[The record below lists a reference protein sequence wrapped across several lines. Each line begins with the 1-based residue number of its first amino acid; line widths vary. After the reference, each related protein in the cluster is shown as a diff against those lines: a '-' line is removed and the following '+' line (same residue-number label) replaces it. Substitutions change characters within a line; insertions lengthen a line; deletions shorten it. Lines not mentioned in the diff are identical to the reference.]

1 MKIKMILFFLITILF
16 IILINYKKIDNKI
29 YYVSIGE
36 ETIFKN
42 KILKNKKIEKIINI
56 NKNDYRITD
65 IINDILDNNNDIQT
79 HLIKAD
85 RLVINISNNELK
97 YKMNN
102 LNYNYI
108 DQMIIDL
115 DKLFSIIRI
124 YTKEKI
130 YFINPDNSDDKYIKY
145 LNDRLIDILKK
156 YKIEFIN
163 INWYNYNE
171 VNKKWVQK

>member
-1 MKIKMILFFLITILF
+1 MKIKIILF
-16 IILINYKKIDNKI
+16 IIIVIIFVFLINYKNIDKKI

-36 ETIFKN
+36 ETVFKD
-42 KILKNKKIEKIINI
+42 KILYNKKIEHIINI
-56 NKNDYRITD
+56 NRNDYRITD
-65 IINDILDNNNDIQT
+65 IINDIENNYNEIQT

-85 RLVINISNNELK
+85 RLVINISNNELI

-108 DQMIIDL
+108 DGVLVDL
-115 DKLFSIIRI
+115 DKLFSLIRV

-130 YFINPDNSDDKYIKY
+130 YFINPNINNKYTDY
-145 LNDRLIDILKK
+145 MNDRLIDILSK

-163 INWYNYNE
+163 LN
-171 VNKKWVQK
+171 

>member
-1 MKIKMILFFLITILF
+1 MKIKLFLF
-16 IILINYKKIDNKI
+16 IIIVITFIFLINYKNIDKKI

-36 ETIFKN
+36 ETIFKD
-42 KILKNKKIEKIINI
+42 KILYNKKIEHIINI

-65 IINDILDNNNDIQT
+65 IINDIDNNYNEIQT

-85 RLVINISNNELK
+85 ILVINISNNELI

-108 DQMIIDL
+108 DSIIVDL
-115 DKLFSIIRI
+115 DKLFSLIRI

-130 YFINPDNSDDKYIKY
+130 YFINPNINNKYTDY
-145 LNDRLIDILKK
+145 MNDRLIDILGK

-163 INWYNYNE
+163 LN
-171 VNKKWVQK
+171 

>member
-1 MKIKMILFFLITILF
+1 MKIKIILF
-16 IILINYKKIDNKI
+16 IIIVIIFVFLINYKNIDKKI

-36 ETIFKN
+36 ETVFKD
-42 KILKNKKIEKIINI
+42 KILNNKKIEHIINI
-56 NKNDYRITD
+56 NRNDYRITD
-65 IINDILDNNNDIQT
+65 IINDIDNNYNEIQT

-85 RLVINISNNELK
+85 ILVINISNNELM

-108 DQMIIDL
+108 DSIIVDL
-115 DKLFSIIRI
+115 DKLFSLIRV

-130 YFINPDNSDDKYIKY
+130 YFINPNINNKYTDY
-145 LNDRLIDILKK
+145 MNDRLIDILSK

-163 INWYNYNE
+163 LN
-171 VNKKWVQK
+171 

>member
-130 YFINPDNSDDKYIKY
+130 YFINPDNTDDKYIKY

-163 INWYNYNE
+163 IN
-171 VNKKWVQK
+171 

>member
-1 MKIKMILFFLITILF
+1 MKIKIILF
-16 IILINYKKIDNKI
+16 IIIVIIFVFLINYKNIDKKI

-36 ETIFKN
+36 ETVFKD
-42 KILKNKKIEKIINI
+42 KILYNKKIEHIINR
-56 NKNDYRITD
+56 NRNDYRITD
-65 IINDILDNNNDIQT
+65 IINDIDNNYNEIQT

-85 RLVINISNNELK
+85 ILVINISNNELI

-108 DQMIIDL
+108 DSIIVDL
-115 DKLFSIIRI
+115 DKLFSLIRV

-130 YFINPDNSDDKYIKY
+130 YFINPNINNKYTDY
-145 LNDRLIDILKK
+145 MNDRLIDILSK

-163 INWYNYNE
+163 LN
-171 VNKKWVQK
+171 